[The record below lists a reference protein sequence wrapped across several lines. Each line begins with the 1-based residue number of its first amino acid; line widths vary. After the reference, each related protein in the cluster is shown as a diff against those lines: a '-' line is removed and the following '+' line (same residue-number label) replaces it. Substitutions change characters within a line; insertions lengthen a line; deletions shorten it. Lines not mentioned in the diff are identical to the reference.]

1 MYLGNQSA
9 STPRG
14 IFMQIG
20 CFVTKVC
27 HTLFVNFIKCVVVD
41 KNVYS
46 FWLAA

>member
-20 CFVTKVC
+20 CFVTTVC
-27 HTLFVNFIKCVVVD
+27 HTLFVNFIKSAVAD
-41 KNVYS
+41 ENVYS
-46 FWLAA
+46 FWTAA